1 MGFSNRVSYINTL
14 VFQFILL
21 TSVGYS
27 QGQNSN
33 WYFGTNAGLTFNS
46 GVPVALTNGAL
57 TTTEGVATISDNS
70 GNLLFYTNG
79 ITVWNRNHLIMTNGT
94 GLLGDFSSTQSAI
107 IVQKPLSTSIYYI
120 FTSDNDAGPDGIRW
134 SEVDMTLSGGLGAIT
149 ANKNIAL
156 LSPAQLSCEKLCAVR
171 SCNNQDLWIIS
182 RDWNSNVFRCWSVDP
197 TGVGNIQAWSG
208 LGVIATGATQ
218 GSYGQ
223 LKASPDGRKLAACY
237 YGLAGGINKIEIYD
251 FDPATGWASNA
262 QTISTEAGIYGC
274 EFSPNGKVLYG
285 GCNQGLLLQ
294 WNLCAGTLAQIQ
306 ASRTVI
312 SNAGP
317 FIGSLQVGPDSKIY
331 VARGTTSLS
340 VINSPNT
347 LGLGCGY
354 SDLSISLAGRNS
366 RMGLPNFA
374 SYYNRQTVTIP
385 TPITLSCNSFQ
396 FNAPALQPGC
406 NAVNYTV
413 LWNFG
418 DGTTSNAVNPLH
430 NYVSPGAYTVTLTVN
445 NGCTTE
451 QATVSIVTNSAISI
465 SPIIH
470 N

>member
-1 MGFSNRVSYINTL
+1 MKSYIL
-14 VFQFILL
+14 ILL
-21 TSVGYS
+21 LLLNLPLFSQVGPT
-27 QGQNSN
+27 SN
-33 WYFGTNAGLTFNS
+33 WYFGTNAGITFNS
-46 GVPVALTNGAL
+46 GAPVALTNGAL

-79 ITVWNRNHLIMTNGT
+79 ITVWNRNHLIMTNGN

-107 IVQKPLSTSIYYI
+107 IIQKPLSNNIYYI
-120 FTSDNDAGPDGIRW
+120 FTSDNDAGTDGIRW

-149 ANKNIAL
+149 TNKNIAL
-156 LSPAQLSCEKLCAVR
+156 LSPNQLSCEKLCAVR
-171 SCNNQDLWIIS
+171 HCNNQDIWIIS
-182 RDWNSNVFRCWSVDP
+182 KDWNSNVFRCWAISDVMVGP
-197 TGVGNIQAWSG
+197 NVWYQQSWSGTGVIPS
-208 LGVIATGATQ
+208 GATQ

-251 FDPATGWASNA
+251 FDPSTGWASNA

-294 WNLCAGTLAQIQ
+294 WNLCAGTLTQIR

-317 FIGSLQVGPDSKIY
+317 FIGSLQIGPDSRIY

-354 SDLSISLAGRNS
+354 SDLTIPLAGRNG

-374 SYYNRQTVTIP
+374 SYYNQQTVTIP
-385 TPITLSCNSFQ
+385 APVALSCNLFQ
-396 FNAPALQPGC
+396 FNAPFLNPSC
-406 NAVNYTV
+406 NPVNYSYI
-413 LWNFG
+413 WDFG
-418 DGTTSNAVNPLH
+418 DGTQSNIQNPTH
-430 NYVSPGAYTVTLTVN
+430 QFPIGNWNVTLTIN
-445 NGCTTE
+445 TGC
-451 QATVSIVTNSAISI
+451 V
-465 SPIIH
+465 PIIG
-470 N
+470 NLNVNVVNGVLTGPIYKQ

>member
-1 MGFSNRVSYINTL
+1 MKSYILIL
-14 VFQFILL
+14 VLL
-21 TSVGYS
+21 LSLPLFSQVGPT
-27 QGQNSN
+27 SN
-33 WYFGTNAGLTFNS
+33 WYFGTNAGITFNS
-46 GVPVALTNGAL
+46 GTPVALTNGAL

-79 ITVWNRNHLIMTNGT
+79 ITVWNRNHLIMTNGN

-107 IVQKPLSTSIYYI
+107 IVQKPLSNNIYYI
-120 FTSDNDAGPDGIRW
+120 FTSDNDAGTDGIRW

-149 ANKNIAL
+149 TNKNLAL

-171 SCNNQDLWIIS
+171 HCNNQDIWIIS
-182 RDWNSNVFRCWSVDP
+182 KDWNSNVFRCWAIGDVMIGTSP
-197 TGVGNIQAWSG
+197 WYIQAWSG
-208 LGVIATGATQ
+208 TGVISSGATQ

-237 YGLAGGINKIEIYD
+237 YGLTGGINKIEIYD
-251 FDPATGWASNA
+251 FDPSTGWASNA

-294 WNLCAGTLAQIQ
+294 WNLCAGTIAQIR

-312 SNAGP
+312 SNLGP
-317 FIGSLQVGPDSKIY
+317 FIGSLQIGPDSKIY
-331 VARGTTSLS
+331 VTRGTTSLS

-354 SDLSISLAGRNS
+354 SDLSISLAGRNG

-374 SYYNRQTVTIP
+374 SYYNQQTVTIP
-385 TPITLSCNSFQ
+385 APVALSCNLFQ
-396 FNAPALQPGC
+396 FNAPFLNPSC
-406 NAVNYTV
+406 NPVNYSYI
-413 LWNFG
+413 WDFG
-418 DGTTSNAVNPLH
+418 DGTQSNIQNPTH
-430 NYVSPGAYTVTLTVN
+430 QFPIGTWNVTLTINTGCVPIIGTLNVN
-445 NGCTTE
+445 
-451 QATVSIVTNSAISI
+451 VTNAVLTG
-465 SPIIH
+465 PIYKQ
-470 N
+470 

>member
-1 MGFSNRVSYINTL
+1 MKSYILIL
-14 VFQFILL
+14 VLL
-21 TSVGYS
+21 LNLPLHSQVGPT
-27 QGQNSN
+27 SN
-33 WYFGTNAGLTFNS
+33 WYFGTNAGITFNS
-46 GVPVALTNGAL
+46 GAPVALTNGAL

-79 ITVWNRNHLIMTNGT
+79 ITVWNRNHLIMTNGN

-107 IVQKPLSTSIYYI
+107 IVQKPLSNNIYYI

-149 ANKNIAL
+149 SNKNIAL
-156 LSPAQLSCEKLCAVR
+156 LSPNQLSCEKLCVVR
-171 SCNNQDLWIIS
+171 NCNNQDLWVIS

-197 TGVGNIQAWSG
+197 TGIGNIQAWSG
-208 LGVIATGATQ
+208 LGVISNGVTQ
-218 GSYGQ
+218 SSYGQ

-237 YGLAGGINKIEIYD
+237 YGFGGNGVNKIEIYD
-251 FDPATGWASNA
+251 FNPATGWASNA

-312 SNAGP
+312 SNAGA
-317 FIGSLQVGPDSKIY
+317 FIGSLQIGPDSKIY

-354 SDLSISLAGRNS
+354 SDLSISLLGRNG

-374 SYYNRQTVTIP
+374 SYYNQQTVTIP
-385 TPITLSCNSFQ
+385 DPVALSCNLFQ
-396 FNAPALQPGC
+396 FNAPFLNPSC
-406 NAVNYTV
+406 NPVNYSYI
-413 LWNFG
+413 WDFG
-418 DGTTSNAVNPLH
+418 DGTQSNIQNPTH
-430 NYVSPGAYTVTLTVN
+430 QFPIGTWNVTLTIN
-445 NGCTTE
+445 TGC
-451 QATVSIVTNSAISI
+451 V
-465 SPIIH
+465 PIIG
-470 N
+470 NLNVNVVNAVLTGPIYKQ